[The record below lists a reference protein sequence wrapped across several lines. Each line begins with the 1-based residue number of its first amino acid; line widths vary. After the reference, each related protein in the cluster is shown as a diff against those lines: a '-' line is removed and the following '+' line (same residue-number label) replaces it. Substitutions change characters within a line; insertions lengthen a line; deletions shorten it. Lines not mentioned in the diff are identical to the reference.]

1 MKPFKS
7 IWPILIGACL
17 CSSATTHAQQD
28 VTNQI
33 TLSARF
39 GFNISARFKGLTTLP
54 PPSST
59 RKTPH
64 GDAYNYDDGYVLS
77 DSSGNFGGQTWYWG
91 YDDSSKQIS
100 GNNILMSRSSLA
112 GGTPSVTLEDEP
124 SYGAELVYSRLLGTK
139 GRLRYGF
146 ELAANYLNLSLND
159 SSTLRANALRTSY
172 PYPFTSGTTPPSATP
187 ATSTSAAMPYQGS
200 YEGPGFVLGDTPGD
214 PITTTIVGGA
224 SIQGHRQF
232 DADLWGFRLGPYLEL
247 PVGNRLK
254 LSLSGGL
261 AAALLDGNGSWS
273 ESVSIGGV
281 SGASVS
287 GNGHAAEMLWGFYVG
302 ANASW
307 QFSQRWSAVAGVQ
320 YQDLGDYSH
329 AFGGRQ
335 VDVNMSQSIFAT
347 VGLSFNF

>member
-112 GGTPSVTLEDEP
+112 SGAPSVTIADEP

-139 GRLRYGF
+139 GRLRYGI
-146 ELAANYLNLSLND
+146 ELAANYLNLSLSD
-159 SSTLRANALRTSY
+159 SRSFSGNLMRTSF
-172 PYPFTSGTTPPSATP
+172 PYPITPGTTPPSATP
-187 ATSTSAAMPYQGS
+187 DAPYQGS
-200 YEGPGFVLGDTPGD
+200 FEGPGFVIGDTPGA
-214 PITTTIVGGA
+214 PTTTTVIGGA
-224 SIQGHRQF
+224 VIQGHRQF
-232 DADLWGFRLGPYLEL
+232 DADIWGFRLGPYLEL
-247 PVGNRLK
+247 PVGERLK

-261 AAALLDGNGSWS
+261 AGALLDGSAAWN
-273 ESVSIGGV
+273 ETVSIGGV
-281 SGASVS
+281 RGATLSGS
-287 GNGHAAEMLWGFYVG
+287 GHADDFLWGFYLAG
-302 ANASW
+302 NASW
-307 QFSQRWSAVAGVQ
+307 QFSDQWSAIAGAQ
-320 YQDLGDYSH
+320 FQDLSNFSH
-329 AFGGRQ
+329 SFGGRQ
-335 VDVNMSQSIFAT
+335 VDVDMSKSVFVTI
-347 VGLSFNF
+347 GLSFNF